1 MIKENTKEVFSL
13 KIAIIGPGSMG
24 LLYGAYLS
32 KNNDVTMIGHNEDT
46 MKSLNECGITMFE
59 KDGSQ
64 YSYPIKA
71 VSDTSSL
78 EPFELVIMFVK
89 AYASDTALTQHQ
101 NIIGPNTIL
110 MTLQNGLGHEN
121 VLKKYASIENIIIGT
136 TNQGSSRTTPTT
148 ISHSGLGDTSF
159 GALTGDSNRFEY
171 IREVFE
177 HAGFPCSIN
186 SNVKQIIWNKLMIN
200 ASSSVLSGVLGMP
213 QGYVV
218 EDKNAWEIE
227 KKLLSELCAVATADG
242 YLFDVNEQISR
253 LEKHLKAAPSGL
265 TSIYND
271 LKNGNSTEV
280 SFINGAVVDAAHR
293 LSIPAPTHELM
304 VSLVHAMEGRTK

>member
-1 MIKENTKEVFSL
+1 M

-32 KNNDVTMIGHNEDT
+32 KNNDVTMIGRSKEAMDT
-46 MKSLNECGITMFE
+46 LNTYGITMTE
-59 KDGSQ
+59 KDGNVCTF
-64 YSYPIKA
+64 PVNA
-71 VSDTSSL
+71 TSDTANL
-78 EPFELVIMFVK
+78 KPFELVIMFVK
-89 AYASDTALTQHQ
+89 AYATDDALTQHKS
-101 NIIGPNTIL
+101 IIGPDTIL
-110 MTLQNGLGHEN
+110 MTLQNGLGHEE
-121 VLKKYASIENIIIGT
+121 VLRKYASKENIIIGT
-136 TNQGSSRTTPTT
+136 TNQGSSRTTPTS
-148 ISHSGLGDTSF
+148 ISHSGLGDTAF

-171 IREVFE
+171 IREIFE
-177 HAGFPCSIN
+177 NAGFPCLIN

-218 EDKNAWEIE
+218 EDKNAWKIE
-227 KKLLSELCAVATADG
+227 KDLLSELCAVATADG
-242 YLFDVNEQISR
+242 YPFDVNEQINR

-271 LKNGNSTEV
+271 LKNGNPTEV

-293 LSIPAPTHELM
+293 LSIPAPTHKLI